1 MWTVSDMSADLVAT
15 AKAPA
20 ITTDA
25 YTYRDLLDMLSFLE
39 DGSFDASEADDD
51 EWVEV
56 IKEALAAGWTRNA

>member
-1 MWTVSDMSADLVAT
+1 MTTEIATT

-20 ITTDA
+20 VTTEA
-25 YTYRDLLDMLSFLE
+25 YTYRDLLDMLDFLE

-56 IKEALAAGWTRNA
+56 IKEALAAGWTR